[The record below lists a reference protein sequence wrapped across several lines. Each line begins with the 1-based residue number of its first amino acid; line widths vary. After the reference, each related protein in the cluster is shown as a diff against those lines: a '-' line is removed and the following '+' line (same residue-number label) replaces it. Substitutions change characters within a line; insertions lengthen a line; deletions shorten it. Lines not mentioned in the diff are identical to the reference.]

1 MAQKGVCLKPLGSS
15 PSLGCWRVGGD
26 VFESALN
33 RWWDGGAG
41 GDVISLSYEPL
52 FTRRV
57 CQVDD
62 LSFGGGVAVGALYCK
77 RFLLGSDVQKL
88 ARLFTSDA
96 IFRFVAATKIFN
108 VVITINTKFL
118 LTKSRDIRP

>member
-1 MAQKGVCLKPLGSS
+1 MARNGLCLKPLGSS

-26 VFESALN
+26 VFESALD
-33 RWWDGGAG
+33 RGWDGGAG

-52 FTRRV
+52 FTSRV

-62 LSFGGGVAVGALYCK
+62 LSLGGGVAVGALHCK
-77 RFLLGSDVQKL
+77 RLLLGSDVQKL
-88 ARLFTSDA
+88 ARLLTSDA

-108 VVITINTKFL
+108 VVTTINTRLL
-118 LTKSRDIRP
+118 LTISRDIRP

>member
-1 MAQKGVCLKPLGSS
+1 MARNGLCLKPLGSS

-26 VFESALN
+26 VFESALD
-33 RWWDGGAG
+33 RGWDGGAG
-41 GDVISLSYEPL
+41 GDVISLGYEPL

-62 LSFGGGVAVGALYCK
+62 LSLGGGVAVGALHCK
-77 RFLLGSDVQKL
+77 RFLLRSDVQKL

-96 IFRFVAATKIFN
+96 IFRFVAATNIFN
-108 VVITINTKFL
+108 VVTTINTKFL